1 MLYIKWYVINY
12 SCYKMICNNVINV
25 IKIEFL
31 FYNIDVYFLGNWI
44 IKLICISYKK
54 YKSIYFGLILGN
66 DMY

>member
-1 MLYIKWYVINY
+1 
-12 SCYKMICNNVINV
+12 MICNNVINV

-31 FYNIDVYFLGNWI
+31 FYNIDVYFLGNRI